1 MQKLNSPYLTVIVPA
16 YNVEKYIRQCLDSL
30 IFQTEKNH
38 RIVVVNDGSTDRT
51 PEILQQYAREYPD
64 FLEVIHQEN
73 KGLGA
78 ARNVGLLHVNTP
90 FVTFLDS
97 DDWQDPQF
105 VEKVRILLERQEE
118 LPDIVFTLP
127 TIYDDRAKIITPWMD
142 KDLLNCIFFHNTMR
156 CGDSDVVNVREN
168 RSIYALEAN
177 TNRRI
182 YRTEF
187 LHRIDFS
194 FTVGRKWE
202 DVAPHFHAVHH
213 AERCIAIQD
222 TGFSYRVNTGGQITA
237 GGGASRLDVVPV
249 FDEALER
256 AKEEQWTDFEIA
268 YIIRMMMDFCKWSV
282 EVTNA
287 DYILPLLSDLHDF
300 FKKIPSRYF
309 KIYLKVCPL
318 SYKLDWLFYKTI
330 RSPFYGIMKD
340 YRTRELAV
348 AAYQKLKCILRSN

>member
-16 YNVEKYIRQCLDSL
+16 YNVETHIRQCLDSL

-105 VEKVRILLERQEE
+105 VEKVRTLLERQEE

-127 TIYDDRAKIITPWMD
+127 WHFDTACNGLGQWKDH
-142 KDLLNCIFFHNTMR
+142 DLLKQIFFSNPLRTW
-156 CGDSDVVNVREN
+156 DSAVCNVQNEL
-168 RSIYALEAN
+168 SLYALEPS
-177 TNRRI
+177 TNRRV
-182 YRTEF
+182 YRMDF
-187 LHRIDFS
+187 LRRIDLH
-194 FTVGRKWE
+194 FTEGRAWE